1 MITYFA
7 ADGAQR
13 VVFEDA
19 VLDHFARHRQLGSR
33 DPEAGGQLFAA
44 ISNGTVTIVQATG
57 PYNRDKRWRFGL
69 LIDNFTRRR
78 DIGRLHKQGLH
89 FVGDWHTHPEP
100 YPTPSGTDHDSMLE
114 MFRRSDH
121 DLAAFLMVIV
131 GQAALPA
138 GLYVAAVNGDGT
150 HPLPRYR
157 P

>member
-13 VVFEDA
+13 VVFQDA
-19 VLDHFARHRQLGSR
+19 VLDHFARHRQLGPQA
-33 DPEAGGQLFAA
+33 PEAGGQLFAS
-44 ISNGTVTIVQATG
+44 ISNGTVNIMLATG
-57 PYNRDKRWRFGL
+57 PYSQDKRWRFGL
-69 LIDNFTRRR
+69 LIDSFTRRR

-89 FVGDWHTHPEP
+89 FVGDWHTHPEL
-100 YPTPSGTDHDSMLE
+100 YPTPSSTDHNSMLE

-131 GQAALPA
+131 GQAQLPA
-138 GLYVAAVNGDGT
+138 GLYVAAVNRDGT
-150 HPLPRYR
+150 HPLPRCT